1 MDWQT
6 TVQQLIAL
14 ERRAQD
20 PLTAQRSLLTKRLN
34 SLENIKNSMVS
45 LQNAASTLKKGT
57 SDYYT
62 RAVTLAKD
70 TSTTNSNLSA
80 TATGDTPLGTY
91 TFNITQ
97 MATATKLTGTKIGA
111 ALTDAT
117 KTLENLNIS
126 TRISAGTFT
135 VNGKT
140 VTIET
145 TDTLQEV
152 FDAISTATSGEV
164 TAALSGD
171 KVVLTGHDVG
181 AGQPRITLGSA
192 ADTSNFLE
200 AMYLFSD
207 TGVSPATTVQSST
220 TLGAT
225 NINTALV
232 NALDTGS
239 LTGLSSG
246 DGSFTI
252 NGKTITYN
260 INTSSIRSI
269 MNSIN
274 NSGAGVLANYDTGSG
289 NLVII
294 NKTTGST
301 GISFSDSTGILSQ
314 LKLTSGAGATTSYGV
329 NAQFT
334 INGSSTVLTSNS
346 NTLSDAI
353 TGIPGLSVTIKDTGT
368 DTMTVKADTTA
379 AKNNIKAFLTA
390 YNKMNNDIASA
401 TKITVNADE
410 TVTSAALA
418 SNREVTGW
426 LADLRSM
433 MFDEVNTGTTA
444 LSRLYHLGIDFNKT
458 DGTLSVTDETALND
472 ALEDDPNAVAK
483 IFNYA
488 NTGADKSKD
497 GLGNRV
503 YNFIQNIVTTNGAY
517 SDQKDSYNN
526 QIETINK
533 QLDTMERKV
542 ASDQDRLTA
551 SFQAMEAAMQKIQQQ
566 SQIFRSYFG

>member
-14 ERRAQD
+14 ERQAQA
-20 PLTAQRSLLTKRLN
+20 PLTAQKSLLTKRLN
-34 SLENIKNSMVS
+34 ALENIKNSMVS

-57 SDYYT
+57 SDYYS
-62 RAVTLAKD
+62 RSVTLAKD
-70 TSTTNSNLSA
+70 TGTTNSNLSA
-80 TATGDTPLGTY
+80 SATGDTPLGTY

-117 KTLENLNIS
+117 KTLGNLNIS

-140 VTIET
+140 VTVET

-164 TAALSGD
+164 TASLSGD
-171 KVVLTGHDVG
+171 KVVLTGHDLG
-181 AGQPRITLGSA
+181 GGQPRITLGSA

-207 TGVSPATTVQSST
+207 TGVSPSTTVQSST

-232 NALDTGS
+232 NAIDTGS
-239 LTGLSSG
+239 LTGLTDG

-301 GISFSDSTGILSQ
+301 GISFSDSTGILSK
-314 LKLTSGAGATTSYGV
+314 LKLTSGAGATTSFGV

-390 YNKMNNDIASA
+390 YNKINSDISAA
-401 TKITVNADE
+401 TKITVGADDS
-410 TVTSAALA
+410 VTTAALA

-433 MFDEVNTGTTA
+433 MYGEVNTGTQS
-444 LSRLYHLGIDFNKT
+444 LSRLYHLGIDFSSS
-458 DGTLSVTDETALND
+458 DGSLSVTDDAALTD
-472 ALEDDPNAVAK
+472 ALTDDPNAVAK
-483 IFNYA
+483 IFN
-488 NTGADKSKD
+488 NSGD
-497 GLGNRV
+497 GLGNKV
-503 YNFIQNIVTTNGAY
+503 YDYIQNIVKSSGAY

-526 QIETINK
+526 QIDTINK

-542 ASDQDRLTA
+542 TTDQDRLTA

-566 SQIFRSYFG
+566 SQIFKSYFG